1 MTLYRTRTPQEREI
15 IVNNMAEPYV
25 VKNFLS
31 QDEINELIEIYNYRQ
46 NKIQKHTGP
55 VTSELKDDFN
65 SIPVLKT
72 IKEKIISEVG
82 ECEVYTGFYFNVT
95 QPHIIHNDDDK
106 QGPVVYKAFT
116 LPLKI
121 EMTDDVEQPKYPS
134 LCFFDQYYLEGPS
147 KFFKGATVNIKEY
160 YNTIVYDYKDV
171 HNLSSNPFDHN
182 VYQEYLSHL
191 KLNWLDG
198 LSFNSAHTWQPGN
211 AIVFDCVRL
220 HAASNFIKQ
229 GIKSK
234 LGISIFTQVKLNED
248 AVI

>member
-1 MTLYRTRTPQEREI
+1 MTLYRTRTPAEREI
-15 IVNNMAEPYV
+15 IVKNLAEPYV
-25 VKNFLS
+25 INNFLS
-31 QDEINELIEIYNYRQ
+31 QDDIGELIEIYNHRQ

-55 VTSELKDDFN
+55 VTSELRDDFN
-65 SIPVLKT
+65 SIPILKS
-72 IKEKIISEVG
+72 IKEKILEAVG

-121 EMTDDVEQPKYPS
+121 EMADVDEQPKYPS

-147 KFFKGATVNIKEY
+147 KFFKGATANIKEY

-171 HNLSSNPFDHN
+171 HNQSNTPFDSSA
-182 VYQEYLSHL
+182 YQEHLSHL
-191 KLNWLDG
+191 KLNWLEG

-234 LGISIFTQVKLNED
+234 LGISIFTHLP
-248 AVI
+248 

>member
-1 MTLYRTRTPQEREI
+1 MTLYRTRTPAEREI
-15 IVNNMAEPYV
+15 IVNNLTTPYV
-25 VKNFLS
+25 VENFLS
-31 QDEINELIEIYNYRQ
+31 SDDIGELIEIYDHRQ

-55 VTSELKDDFN
+55 VTSELRDDFD
-65 SIPVLKT
+65 SIPVLKS
-72 IKEKIISEVG
+72 IKEKILAEVG
-82 ECEVYTGFYFNVT
+82 ECEIYTGFYFNVI

-121 EMTDDVEQPKYPS
+121 EMLDDVEPKYPS

-171 HNLSSNPFDHN
+171 HNLSNTPFDVN

-191 KLNWLDG
+191 KLSWLDG
-198 LSFNSAHTWQPGN
+198 LSFNSAHTWKPGN

-220 HAASNFIKQ
+220 HAASNFTKQ

-234 LGISIFTQVKLNED
+234 LGISIFTQLP
-248 AVI
+248 

>member
-1 MTLYRTRTPQEREI
+1 MTLYRTRTPAEREI
-15 IVNNMAEPYV
+15 IVNNLTTPYV
-25 VKNFLS
+25 VENFLS
-31 QDEINELIEIYNYRQ
+31 SDDIGELIEIYDHRQ

-55 VTSELKDDFN
+55 VTSELRDDFD
-65 SIPVLKT
+65 SIPVLKS
-72 IKEKIISEVG
+72 IKEKILAEVG
-82 ECEVYTGFYFNVT
+82 GCEIYTGFYFNVT

-121 EMTDDVEQPKYPS
+121 EMLDDVEPKYPS

-147 KFFKGATVNIKEY
+147 KFFKGASVNIKEY

-171 HNLSSNPFDHN
+171 HNLSNTPFDLN

-191 KLNWLDG
+191 KLSWLDG

-220 HAASNFIKQ
+220 HAASNFTKQ

-234 LGISIFTQVKLNED
+234 LGISIFTQLP
-248 AVI
+248 

>member
-1 MTLYRTRTPQEREI
+1 MTLYRTRTPAEREI
-15 IVNNMAEPYV
+15 IVNNMAKPYV

-31 QDEINELIEIYNYRQ
+31 QDNIDELIEIYNHRQ
-46 NKIQKHTGP
+46 NKIQKNTGP
-55 VTSELKDDFN
+55 VTSELRDDFD
-65 SIPVLKT
+65 SIPVLKI
-72 IKEKIISEVG
+72 IKEKILAEVG

-121 EMTDDVEQPKYPS
+121 EMINVAEQPKYPS

-147 KFFKGATVNIKEY
+147 KFFKGATVNIEEY
-160 YNTIVYDYKDV
+160 YNTAVCDYKEV
-171 HNLSSNPFDHN
+171 HNLSSKTFDHN

-220 HAASNFIKQ
+220 HAASNFTKQ

-234 LGISIFTQVKLNED
+234 LGISIFTQLP
-248 AVI
+248 